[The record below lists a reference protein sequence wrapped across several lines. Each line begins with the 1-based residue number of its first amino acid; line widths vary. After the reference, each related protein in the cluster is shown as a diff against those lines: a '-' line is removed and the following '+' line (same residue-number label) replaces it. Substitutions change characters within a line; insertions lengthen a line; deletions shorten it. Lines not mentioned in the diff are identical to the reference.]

1 MDELEMK
8 ISFTDEKQVDEDSFL
23 VNNLWIEGV
32 KWNKSGFELSDEM
45 VHHLKG
51 LKFTW
56 VKCKLSE

>member
-1 MDELEMK
+1 
-8 ISFTDEKQVDEDSFL
+8 

-32 KWNKSGFELSDEM
+32 KWSKNGFELTDDM

-56 VKCKLSE
+56 SKCKPIEAKTLEHDEIFVPLYLNS